1 MKRKLPY
8 KKTLLTQSISL
19 LLGTSVMM
27 PVMAQQNDVDMQDD
41 EPVEVIEVTGLKSSL
56 TEAASIKQNS
66 VGVVD
71 AISAEDIGKFPDTNL
86 AESLQRITGVSISRS
101 NGEGNEVT
109 VRGFGGQNNMI
120 TLNGRMMPAAQT
132 YGGGSGADGTTRGG
146 STRAFDFGNLA
157 SEGVRAVEVYKTSK
171 ADIATGGIGATIN
184 IITARPLDNPG
195 FSATVGAKAV
205 HDTTNRVGDD
215 VTPELSGLM
224 NWTNDDAT
232 FGVNVAAV
240 VQQRDSGYVGATVND
255 WNIGTWGDPNDPD
268 TLFNN
273 ADMSIY
279 DNAPDVGQ
287 LYARPNDLRYA
298 FSDRQRERKN
308 AQITLQYAPAD
319 NMTATLDYIFA
330 ENEIT
335 EHRGEITN
343 WVQNGSNVTNVVFDD
358 GPVATPIYI
367 AENYNGTVDEGYEQQ
382 YREQTNT
389 LNSLG
394 LNFEY
399 FVNDSLKLNF
409 DVHNSEMESLPS
421 GPSDNLASGEI
432 AVGIGAPSVA
442 SREWWYD
449 SELPTYLNVYDD
461 SERGNNNGTVDAGDV
476 GSSILRFRHAS
487 QVTEI
492 TQFKFDGTYF
502 MDNGKFQF
510 GVEGRAMEM
519 NARQTAGDNMTLGN
533 WGIANPGEFSE
544 GLLEPIDVGALFED
558 FDIGQSQGI
567 GFIGDPVALAREG
580 IALYPS
586 DANYFGVSSVFS
598 TNDTVK
604 EDTMAAYFQVHIEA
618 EWNDMPINV
627 LAGVRYE
634 TTDVESTSLVTPPS
648 YLVWENNNDFS
659 VFTDPNTTAQP
670 LAVDADY
677 DNLLPSLDFDIMLT
691 DDLKGRFSYSKTIA
705 RAGYG
710 DLRVSPSNFGLTG
723 STINGA
729 RATASSSNPAL
740 LPLESDNFDLSLEW
754 YYDESSYASVGFFE
768 KRVANFIGTGQQ
780 DRTFFGIQD
789 QTAGPRAIAAAEA
802 LRERGFAV
810 DDTSLFAMMVLLEQP
825 EAFPNGADD
834 YTGTAEQILRL
845 GETPGWDLIPE
856 EGDPDMVF
864 RTSYPQNNREAKL
877 YGAELAVQHFF
888 GDTGFGVQANYT
900 IVRGD
905 IGFDNEGN
913 PNVSQFALTGLSD
926 TANLVLLYE
935 NYGWTARVAWNW
947 REKFLNR
954 ANYKG
959 SNNPAYIEDYY
970 QIDANVSY
978 EVSEN
983 LTVFVEGI
991 NITDENS
998 REHGRTPNQLWYL
1011 EDLGARYHLGARY
1024 TF

>member
-1 MKRKLPY
+1 MKRNIPF
-8 KKTLLTQSISL
+8 KKSLLTRSL
-19 LLGTSVMM
+19 SVLLGTSVMM
-27 PVMAQQNDVDMQDD
+27 PAFAQQNDGATENG

-56 TEAASIKQNS
+56 TEAQSIKRNS

-86 AESLQRITGVSISRS
+86 AESLQRITGVSISRT

-109 VRGFGGQNNMI
+109 VRGFGGGNNMI

-146 STRAFDFGNLA
+146 GTRAFSFANLA

-184 IITARPLDNPG
+184 ILTARPLDNPG
-195 FSATVGAKAV
+195 FTASVAAKAV

-215 VTPELSGLM
+215 VTPEVSGIV
-224 NWTNDDAT
+224 NWTDEDAT
-232 FGVNVAAV
+232 FGVNVTAII
-240 VQQRDSGYVGATVND
+240 QQRDSGYVGATVND
-255 WNIGTWGDPNDPD
+255 WNIGEWGDPNDPD

-273 ADMSIY
+273 ADMSVY
-279 DNAPDVGQ
+279 QNAPDVGQ

-319 NMTATLDYIFA
+319 NMTATLDYLFA
-330 ENEIT
+330 ENEIN

-343 WVQNGSNVTNVVFDD
+343 WVQNGSNITQVEFDD

-399 FVNDSLKLNF
+399 FYSDSLKLNF
-409 DVHNSEMESLPS
+409 DVHNSEMESLPT

-432 AVGIGAPSVA
+432 AVGLGAPIVA
-442 SREWWYD
+442 SREWWFGR
-449 SELPTYLNVYDD
+449 ELPSYRNVYDD
-461 SERGNNNGTVDAGDV
+461 SQRGNDNGVLDAGDV

-492 TQFKFDGTYF
+492 TQFKFDGTYYL
-502 MDNGKFQF
+502 DNGEFQF

-544 GLLEPIDVGALFED
+544 GLLEQIDVGGE
-558 FDIGQSQGI
+558 FDDYSTGESQGI
-567 GFIGDPVALAREG
+567 GFTGDTVALAREG

-586 DANYFGVSSVFS
+586 DANYFGVSDVFS
-598 TNDTVK
+598 TNDTVE
-604 EDTMAAYFQVHIEA
+604 EDTMAAYFQVHVQA
-618 EWNDMPINV
+618 DWNDMPINV

-634 TTDVESTSLVTPPS
+634 TTDVDSTSLVTPPS

-659 VFTDPNTTAQP
+659 VFTNPETTAQP
-670 LAVDADY
+670 LSVKADY
-677 DNLLPSLDFDIMLT
+677 DNVLPSLDFDIMLT
-691 DDLKGRFSYSKTIA
+691 DDVKGRFSYSKTIA

-710 DLRVSPSNFGLTG
+710 SLRVSPSGFGLTG
-723 STINGA
+723 STLNGA

-740 LPLESDNFDLSLEW
+740 LPLESDNLDISFEW
-754 YYDESSYASVGFFE
+754 YYDETSYASVGFFE
-768 KRVANFIGTGQQ
+768 KRVANFIGTGQE
-780 DRTFFGIQD
+780 DRTYFGIQD
-789 QTAGPRAIAAAEA
+789 QTSGPRAIAAANA
-802 LRERGFAV
+802 LRDRGFAV

-825 EAFPNGADD
+825 QAYPNGADD
-834 YTGTAEQILRL
+834 YTGSAEQILEL

-856 EGDPDMVF
+856 EGDPDLVF

-877 YGAELAVQHFF
+877 YGGEFAVQHFF
-888 GDTGFGVQANYT
+888 GETGFGVQANYT

-947 REKFLNR
+947 REKYLNR

-978 EVSEN
+978 EVNEHLS
-983 LTVFVEGI
+983 VFVEGI
-991 NITDENS
+991 NITGENS

-1011 EDLGARYHLGARY
+1011 EDLGARYNLGARY